1 MTDQPSEICRTRPL
15 GPFALSGPVARPE
28 ALGLPVR
35 GDLAHIGLAG
45 KYFVPHYAVPFA
57 RRIAKDGAELR
68 AAGREDSEIMANLA
82 AGEVFEVLDM
92 AGNWAWG
99 ICGPDGPV
107 GYVALHLLEG
117 HPE

>member
-1 MTDQPSEICRTRPL
+1 MTDQPSEIGGTQPL

-28 ALGLPVR
+28 TRGLPVR

-45 KYFVPHYAVPFA
+45 KYFVPHYAVPSP
-57 RRIAKDGAELR
+57 RRVLAGGATLR
-68 AAGREDSEIMANLA
+68 ASGREDGEILGNLA
-82 AGEVFEVLDM
+82 AGEVFEVLDI

-99 ICGPDGPV
+99 SCGPDGPV

-117 HPE
+117 HSE